1 MVEQT
6 RTRSIAGQ
14 NTLFTRT
21 MHDMA
26 YDPVRDEII
35 VPQFFAFAI
44 LTFAGNADGNIAPIR
59 KIFGPKTTMR
69 VPQAVAVDPIH
80 NELFVPGHD
89 EDNRVLVF
97 SRLADG
103 DVAPLRVLE
112 IDREPGRVAVDP
124 VRNLLVVSGGPR
136 LLIYDR
142 TASGKD
148 KPRAVISI
156 PPNMGQRS
164 TNLMAINP
172 ETGMIFAGVRGGGR
186 YDNLDFIGVWSVHD
200 RGEVAPRWTVGG
212 PNGLL
217 KDIRGVA
224 IDAKH
229 KNVIVSDK
237 ALNAILKKTA
247 SKPGRINYES
257 TDSED
262 KGSSKFD
269 EFCSFSSFRLRL
281 VWCRDP

>member
-1 MVEQT
+1 
-6 RTRSIAGQ
+6 
-14 NTLFTRT
+14 

-26 YDPVRDEII
+26 YDAVHDEII

-44 LTFAGNADGNIAPIR
+44 LTFAGNANGNVAPIR

-97 SRLADG
+97 SRTANG

-112 IDREPGRVAVDP
+112 IDREPARVAVDP

-142 TASGKD
+142 TASGKEQ
-148 KPRAVISI
+148 PRHVIHL
-156 PPNMGQRS
+156 PPNTGR
-164 TNLMAINP
+164 TTLMAINAAN
-172 ETGMIFAGVRGGGR
+172 GMIFSGVVAGTRH
-186 YDNLDFIGVWSVHD
+186 DNLDYVGVWSIFD
-200 RGEVAPRWTVGG
+200 RGEVAPRWTIGG
-212 PNGLL
+212 PNGIL

-224 IDAKH
+224 IDAKNQ
-229 KNVIVSDK
+229 NVIISDK
-237 ALNAILKKTA
+237 NLNGVLTFHVPEA
-247 SKPGRINYES
+247 
-257 TDSED
+257 
-262 KGSSKFD
+262 F
-269 EFCSFSSFRLRL
+269 
-281 VWCRDP
+281 